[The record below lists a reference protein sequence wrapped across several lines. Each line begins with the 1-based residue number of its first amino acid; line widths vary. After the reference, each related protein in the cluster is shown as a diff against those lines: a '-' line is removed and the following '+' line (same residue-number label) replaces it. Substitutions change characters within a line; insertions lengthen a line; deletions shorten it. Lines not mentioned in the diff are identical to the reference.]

1 MQSEKTR
8 KIINFNIIGQK
19 KTSKDGSKTWISYKA
34 PMLLVKKGEEEKG
47 VQPFMVDVII
57 TDKEL
62 RGKLDKIKGRIKITA
77 YADCVSAPSV
87 YSITEKKDEN
97 GDIKKH
103 YPTLFIRE
111 AIDVVSNPR
120 PARQDAFPADEEEDF

>member
-8 KIINFNIIGQK
+8 KIINFNIFGEK
-19 KTSKDGSKTWISYKA
+19 RTSKDGTKTWISYKA
-34 PMLLVKKGEEEKG
+34 VMLLVKKDEKEKG
-47 VQPFMVDVII
+47 VQPFKVDVVI

-87 YSITEKKDEN
+87 YSITEIKDKDGN
-97 GDIKKH
+97 AKKH

-111 AIDVVSNPR
+111 AIDAVSNPR
-120 PARQDAFPADEEEDF
+120 PARQDAFPVDDEGDF

>member
-1 MQSEKTR
+1 MQSEKAR
-8 KIINFNIIGQK
+8 KTISFNIIGHK
-19 KTSKDGSKTWISYKA
+19 MTSKDGTKTWISYKA
-34 PMLLVKKGEEEKG
+34 VMLLVKKGEEEKG
-47 VQPFMVDVII
+47 VQPFKVDVVV

-87 YSITEKKDEN
+87 YSINETKDEKGN
-97 GDIKKH
+97 IRKH

-111 AIDVVSNPR
+111 AIDAVSNPR